1 MIHVA
6 KLHPKRV
13 ASIYLAT
20 ASSEAA
26 YPGKELFVFF
36 NYLASQ
42 FPF

>member
-6 KLHPKRV
+6 KLLSKRV

-20 ASSEAA
+20 ASSEAV
-26 YPGKELFVFF
+26 YLGKELFVFF
-36 NYLASQ
+36 NYLASW